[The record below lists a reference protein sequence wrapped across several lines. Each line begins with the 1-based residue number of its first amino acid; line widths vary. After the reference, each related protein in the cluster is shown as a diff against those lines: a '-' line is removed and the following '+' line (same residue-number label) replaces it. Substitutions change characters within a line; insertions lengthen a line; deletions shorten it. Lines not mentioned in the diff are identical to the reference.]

1 MTVYEIVNIEHHKIS
16 QSAIKTLV
24 DTFSYYTVF
33 SFHKQI
39 ERVHDFLTS
48 TYVDGK
54 PSYPKPIYGLE
65 IKLFL

>member
-1 MTVYEIVNIEHHKIS
+1 MKVYESVNIEHHKIS
-16 QSAIKTLV
+16 QSAM

-48 TYVDGK
+48 AYVDGK
-54 PSYPKPIYGLE
+54 PSQSTA
-65 IKLFL
+65 